1 MTIHALVAG
10 RIIDLLSISLLGS
23 AIVHRLQGKIERI
36 VNASV
41 MINGLA
47 FTVMV
52 QVVFSQWSLMNDL
65 SRSSL
70 KDGYSAQSCPN
81 ICFILRF

>member
-36 VNASV
+36 VNADASV
-41 MINGLA
+41 TINGLA

-52 QVVFSQWSLMNDL
+52 QVVFSQWSLMNDYL
-65 SRSSL
+65 DR
-70 KDGYSAQSCPN
+70 A
-81 ICFILRF
+81 